1 MVQNVAEFSKRSTSN
16 NISQQQK
23 PSLVHRDSD
32 SDIETI
38 EDSNNTKA
46 VEEGGE
52 SNLDSLNS
60 DGIPVGEELN
70 ESGEAQYLWS
80 SECSGISQIS
90 SPEEDDHDDDMEIVD
105 KSETKLETSSGINS
119 CKNLFTYF
127 VFYYETFQTHFKQS
141 LKSNPKHLFFFN
153 AEYIYFFVSP
163 ISDPICSSGYPPAE
177 LMDRFSE
184 IIKGRTYLHQPN
196 QALNLYLTAT
206 LVIVVAMVLGLGVG
220 HFKG

>member
-1 MVQNVAEFSKRSTSN
+1 MAEFSKRSTSN
-16 NISQQQK
+16 NISQQPK

-46 VEEGGE
+46 DEGE

-80 SECSGISQIS
+80 SECSGVTQVS
-90 SPEEDDHDDDMEIVD
+90 SPEEEDHDDDMEIVD
-105 KSETKLETSSGINS
+105 KSETKLETSSGIKS

-127 VFYYETFQTHFKQS
+127 VFCYETFQTILEK
-141 LKSNPKHLFFFN
+141 
-153 AEYIYFFVSP
+153 
-163 ISDPICSSGYPPAE
+163 
-177 LMDRFSE
+177 
-184 IIKGRTYLHQPN
+184 
-196 QALNLYLTAT
+196 
-206 LVIVVAMVLGLGVG
+206 
-220 HFKG
+220 

>member
-90 SPEEDDHDDDMEIVD
+90 SPEEEDHDDDMEIVD

-127 VFYYETFQTHFKQS
+127 VFNCETFQTHFKQS
-141 LKSNPKHLFFFN
+141 LKSNPKHLFFSMQNIF
-153 AEYIYFFVSP
+153 IISFHLYFRSYLLIWIPSCRTHGQIFRNNQRP
-163 ISDPICSSGYPPAE
+163 HLPSSTQPSLEPLFDCY
-177 LMDRFSE
+177 FSHC
-184 IIKGRTYLHQPN
+184 GCHGPG
-196 QALNLYLTAT
+196 AWCWS
-206 LVIVVAMVLGLGVG
+206 
-220 HFKG
+220 F

>member
-16 NISQQQK
+16 NISQHQK

-46 VEEGGE
+46 VEGE

-80 SECSGISQIS
+80 SECSGITQV
-90 SPEEDDHDDDMEIVD
+90 SPDEEDHEVDDDMEIVD
-105 KSETKLETSSGINS
+105 KSETKLVTSG
-119 CKNLFTYF
+119 KFRAKLFMLPDVTMKHSK
-127 VFYYETFQTHFKQS
+127 ES
-141 LKSNPKHLFFFN
+141 LKSNL
-153 AEYIYFFVSP
+153 
-163 ISDPICSSGYPPAE
+163 
-177 LMDRFSE
+177 
-184 IIKGRTYLHQPN
+184 
-196 QALNLYLTAT
+196 
-206 LVIVVAMVLGLGVG
+206 
-220 HFKG
+220 

>member
-46 VEEGGE
+46 VEGE

-80 SECSGISQIS
+80 SECSGVTQVS
-90 SPEEDDHDDDMEIVD
+90 SPEEEDHDDDMEIVD

-127 VFYYETFQTHFKQS
+127 VFYYETFQTI
-141 LKSNPKHLFFFN
+141 L
-153 AEYIYFFVSP
+153 E
-163 ISDPICSSGYPPAE
+163 E
-177 LMDRFSE
+177 
-184 IIKGRTYLHQPN
+184 
-196 QALNLYLTAT
+196 
-206 LVIVVAMVLGLGVG
+206 
-220 HFKG
+220 